1 MEDDVQAQNDQQ
13 DREDQLQTVGDE
25 HSAPSGLTSR
35 DAHRSGCA
43 DGLDHRDQT
52 LDQSGEGDAQHDDQ
66 RGEEHLVVA
75 AGDLQEDAQGGQNQ
89 SAQQLVGGTEQR
101 PDVGVADLGQDET
114 EHQSDEGGEVDV
126 AEQLAPA
133 LRMLHVINA
142 EQLLEA
148 HTADAGHGIQT
159 GQSQSGNAHGHED
172 GSGVGGNAEHL
183 KETGNTAAEDLERGA
198 SSRGAVRS
206 GGSTCNAQGQN
217 SQQTFEDHGTVADLQ
232 HILFV
237 LHGLG
242 RSTGRN
248 EAVEA
253 GDRTTGNGDEQDGEH
268 GAQLLIGEAGEDGQ
282 VHGGMC
288 DQQTDHGTCDHGHE
302 HEGGHVVTGLLQ
314 QPHGQDG
321 CKEDV
326 DEGDVAPC
334 SLAQD
339 DGEVCTDHER
349 QNDEDDADDALLPA
363 GEVELLLDQAEDDG
377 EHHEHDGDHAGSTV
391 GLCGLDQSTIGAK
404 GIEGAG
410 DHVSKRCDDDAAE
423 QPAEQQEQL
432 AAGLADVLLDQHTHG
447 LAVVLDGSIQSAEV
461 GHSTKEDAADQ
472 DPQQNGQPAEGG
484 SLNGTGDR
492 AGTCDG
498 AELMGENGPAVRR
511 NIIAAVF
518 VDDSGGLSL
527 GVDAPLVCQP
537 ASVEGVS
544 TQQTHGCDQ
553 NDDQRVHYLLPLS
566 FLFARQRGHA
576 VASLPENC
584 VYFIADFII
593 CQYIW
598 NKFSGCANSVKKSV
612 TTFR

>member
-1 MEDDVQAQNDQQ
+1 MLGVGVSLEGVEDDVQAQNDQQ
-13 DREDQLQTVGDE
+13 DSQDQLQAVGDE
-25 HSAPSGLTSR
+25 HSAPGGLTSR
-35 DAHRSGCA
+35 NAHRSGCA

-52 LDQSGEGDAQHDDQ
+52 LDQRGEGDAQHDDQ

-101 PDVGVADLGQDET
+101 PDVGVADLGQDEA
-114 EHQSDEGGEVDV
+114 EHQRDEGGEVDV

-133 LRMLHVINA
+133 LCMLHVIDA

-148 HTADAGHGIQT
+148 HAADTCNGIQA
-159 GQSQSGNAHGHED
+159 GQSQSRNAHGHED
-172 GSGVGGNAEHL
+172 GSSVGGDAEHL
-183 KETGNTAAEDLERGA
+183 KETGNAAAEDLERGA
-198 SSRGAVRS
+198 CSGGAVRS
-206 GGSTCNAQGQN
+206 GSSACNTQGQN
-217 SQQTFEDHGTVADLQ
+217 SQQAFEDHGTIADFQ

-242 RSTGRN
+242 RSAGRDQ
-248 EAVEA
+248 AVE
-253 GDRTTGNGDEQDGEH
+253 TGNGTAGHGDEQDGEH
-268 GAQLLIGEAGEDGQ
+268 GAQLLIGETGENGQ
-282 VHGGMC
+282 VHGGVC
-288 DQQTDHGTCDHGHE
+288 DQQADHSTYDHGHE

-339 DGEVCTDHER
+339 DGKVCTDHER

-391 GLCGLDQSTIGAK
+391 GLCGLDQSTVGAK
-404 GIEGAG
+404 GIEGTG

-432 AAGLADVLLDQHTHG
+432 AAGLADVLLNQHTHG
-447 LAVVLDGSIQSAEV
+447 LAVVLDGSIQRAEV
-461 GHSTKEDAADQ
+461 GHSTKEDATDQ
-472 DPQQNGQPAEGG
+472 DPQQNGQPAECG
-484 SLNGTGDR
+484 SLDGTGDR

-498 AELMGENGPAVRR
+498 AELMGKNGPAVGGDVV
-511 NIIAAVF
+511 AAVL
-518 VDDSGGLSL
+518 VDDCGGLSL

-537 ASVEGVS
+537 ASIEGVS
-544 TQQTHGCDQ
+544 
-553 NDDQRVHYLLPLS
+553 S
-566 FLFARQRGHA
+566 
-576 VASLPENC
+576 
-584 VYFIADFII
+584 
-593 CQYIW
+593 
-598 NKFSGCANSVKKSV
+598 
-612 TTFR
+612 

>member
-1 MEDDVQAQNDQQ
+1 MEDDVQTQNDQQ
-13 DREDQLQTVGDE
+13 DCEDQLQTVGDE

-35 DAHRSGCA
+35 DANRSGCA
-43 DGLDHRDQT
+43 DGLDHGDQA

-75 AGDLQEDAQGGQNQ
+75 TGDLQEDAQGSQNQ

-101 PDVGVADLGQDET
+101 PDVGVADLGQDEA
-114 EHQSDEGGEVDV
+114 EHQRDEGGEIDV
-126 AEQLAPA
+126 AEQLAPT
-133 LRMLHVINA
+133 LRMLHVIDA
-142 EQLLEA
+142 EQFLKA
-148 HTADAGHGIQT
+148 HAADTGHGIQT
-159 GQSQSGNAHGHED
+159 GQSQSRNAHGHEN
-172 GSGVGGNAEHL
+172 GSSVGGNAEHL
-183 KETGNTAAEDLERGA
+183 KETGNAAAEDLERGA
-198 SSRGAVRS
+198 SSRSAVRS
-206 GGSTCNAQGQN
+206 GSSTCNAQGQN
-217 SQQTFEDHGTVADLQ
+217 SQQTFEDHGAVANLQ

-237 LHGLG
+237 LNGLG

-248 EAVEA
+248 KAMET
-253 GDRTTGNGDEQDGEH
+253 GNRTTGNGDEQDGEH
-268 GAQLLIGEAGEDGQ
+268 GAQFLIGETSEDGQ
-282 VHGGMC
+282 IHGGMC

-339 DGEVCTDHER
+339 DGEVCTDHEG

-363 GEVELLLDQAEDDG
+363 GEAELLLDQAEDDS
-377 EHHEHDGDHAGSTV
+377 EHHEHDGNHAGSAV
-391 GLCGLDQSTIGAK
+391 GLCGLHQSTIGAK

-410 DHVSKRCDDDAAE
+410 DHVSKCCDDDAAE

-432 AAGLADVLLDQHTHG
+432 AASLADVLLDQHAHG
-447 LAVVLDGSIQSAEV
+447 LAIVLDGSIQSAEV

-511 NIIAAVF
+511 DIIAAVLL
-518 VDDSGGLSL
+518 DDCGGLSL

-537 ASVEGVS
+537 ASVESVS
-544 TQQTHGCDQ
+544 SQQTHSCDQ
-553 NDDQRVHYLLPLS
+553 NDDQRVHFFLPLS
-566 FLFARQRGHA
+566 FLFVKQRGHA

-598 NKFSGCANSVKKSV
+598 NKFSGCANSIKKSV